1 MNRALSRDGL
11 LSITKKGNEMNKFEK
26 IATALLAVIAVEGA
40 VTTAEIVRIARNGF
54 SMEIDLDEAG
64 KLEEAATAAY
74 EDMLNE
80 EGE

>member
-1 MNRALSRDGL
+1 
-11 LSITKKGNEMNKFEK
+11 MNKFEK

-54 SMEIDLDEAG
+54 AMEIDLDEASE
-64 KLEEAATAAY
+64 LEKAAEAAY
-74 EDMLNE
+74 DDMMSE

>member
-1 MNRALSRDGL
+1 
-11 LSITKKGNEMNKFEK
+11 MNKFEK

-54 SMEIDLDEAG
+54 AMEIDLDEAAE
-64 KLEEAATAAY
+64 LEKAAQVAY
-74 EDMLNE
+74 DDMMSE

>member
-1 MNRALSRDGL
+1 
-11 LSITKKGNEMNKFEK
+11 MNKFEK

-54 SMEIDLDEAG
+54 SMEISMDEA
-64 KLEEAATAAY
+64 EEIEAAAEAAY
-74 EDMLNE
+74 EDMLSE